1 MTVGRTIEETIKY
14 KKHLVL
20 AKALDHLRTLKQERY
35 NDIVEERGM
44 NYLDLCDGDWMQE
57 FEETDDAMIAL
68 TRARVI
74 IATAKSEI

>member
-20 AKALDHLRTLKQERY
+20 AKALDYLRTLKQERY